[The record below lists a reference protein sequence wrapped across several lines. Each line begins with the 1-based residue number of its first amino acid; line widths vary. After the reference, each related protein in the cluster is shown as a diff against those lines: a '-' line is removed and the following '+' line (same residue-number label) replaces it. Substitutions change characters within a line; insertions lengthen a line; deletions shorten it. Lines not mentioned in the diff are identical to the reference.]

1 MEDLDNVLE
10 SLGIHFAPNEPIETP
25 QEAQEQ
31 DPQPTEEAISE
42 DHPSDALSDSD
53 TNEILSRYLPPQNEA
68 SEGSELSENS
78 ENFQQSTTSES
89 SENSEFSPQSEA
101 SNLKSQF
108 SMLNAQIPPNSPT
121 LLLDESTSR
130 FSGAEWYS
138 EIQKAKIIIGGMG
151 GISSHLAFNL
161 ARMSPSALVMY
172 DDDVV
177 ETANMS
183 GQLYS
188 REDVGTAK
196 VEAIESMVRKY
207 ANVGN
212 IYAIK
217 QKFTANS
224 EAGNIMMCGFD
235 NMLAR
240 SLFFSKWQYHVSS
253 LPEKERAKCL
263 FLDGRLSLSVM
274 QIFCITGIDEYNMRR
289 YKEQFLFSDSEA
301 EPTVCSMK
309 QTTYLA
315 SIIGATMV
323 NLFTNFVANTLNPL
337 IPYAL
342 PFFTEYDAQ
351 YMIFKTV
358 N

>member
-10 SLGIHFAPNEPIETP
+10 SLGIHFAPNESVEAL

-31 DPQPTEEAISE
+31 DSQPIEEAISE
-42 DHPSDALSDSD
+42 DHSSSTLSDSD
-53 TNEILSRYLPPQNEA
+53 TNEILNRYL
-68 SEGSELSENS
+68 
-78 ENFQQSTTSES
+78 
-89 SENSEFSPQSEA
+89 SPQSEA
-101 SNLKSQF
+101 SESSESSEASSQQNEASESSESSESSEPF
-108 SMLNAQIPPNSPT
+108 SQENPHLIPLNSPT

-138 EIQKAKIIIGGMG
+138 EIQKTKIIIGGMG

-161 ARMSPSALVMY
+161 ARMSPSALIMY

-196 VEAIESMVRKY
+196 VEAIESMLRKY

-217 QKFTANS
+217 QKFTASS

-240 SLFFSKWQYHVSS
+240 SLFFSKWQYHVNN
-253 LPEKERAKCL
+253 LPEEERAKCL

-274 QIFCITGIDEYNMRR
+274 QIFCITGTDEYNMRR

-315 SIIGATMV
+315 SMIGATMV
-323 NLFTNFVANTLNPL
+323 NLFTNFVANTLNPV
-337 IPYAL
+337 IPYTL

-351 YMIFKTV
+351 YMIFKTI